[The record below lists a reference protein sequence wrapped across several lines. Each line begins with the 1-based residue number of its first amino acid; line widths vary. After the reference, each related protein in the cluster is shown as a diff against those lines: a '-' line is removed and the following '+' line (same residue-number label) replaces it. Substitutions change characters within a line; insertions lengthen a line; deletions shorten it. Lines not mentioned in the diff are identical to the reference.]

1 MFRVLHRNLSTLAQ
15 STTTTTTVTNIKSI
29 SQDLFKEQ
37 NFKRLVDKFKK
48 ASDIDRFR
56 TKHGIY
62 NDTVRRLA
70 AAKYFNWVE
79 DILEHQKRYS
89 DISKEGFNTRL
100 ITLYGKSGMH
110 VNARKVFDEMPERNC
125 TRTVLSFNALLAAYL
140 HSNEFELVQRVF
152 NELPKDLSIEPD
164 LVSYNTVLK
173 ALCEL
178 GSFDSAL
185 SLIGEIEKKELKPD
199 LITFNTILDKLYS
212 KGRFEDGEKIWSQM
226 GVKNVEPNIRSYNA
240 RLLGLTLEKK
250 TNEAIEFFEEIKK
263 RGVKPDIFS
272 INALIKGF
280 VSEGNLDEAKKWY
293 SEIANSSYDPDKT
306 TFATLVPFLCEKGE
320 LKTAIEVCKEIFNI
334 RCFVDASLLQLVVDK
349 LVSEAMISEAK
360 EIVELGKTNRYCRYK
375 LTLPADE

>member
-1 MFRVLHRNLSTLAQ
+1 MFRVLHRKLCTLTQ

-37 NFKRLVDKFKK
+37 NFKRLVEKFKK

-62 NDTVRRLA
+62 YDTVRRLA

-110 VNARKVFDEMPERNC
+110 VNARKVFDEMPERNI

-140 HSNEFELVQRVF
+140 HSNEFELVQRLF

-185 SLIGEIEKKELKPD
+185 SLIREIEKNELKPD

-240 RLLGLTLEKK
+240 RLVGLALEKK
-250 TNEAIEFFEEIKK
+250 TNEAVEFCEEMKK
-263 RGVKPDIFS
+263 RGVEPDVFS

-293 SEIANSSYDPDKT
+293 FEIANSSYGLDKT

-320 LKTAIEVCKEIFNI
+320 LKLVIDVCKEIFNI
-334 RCFVDASLLQLVVDK
+334 RCLVDASLLQLVVDK
-349 LVSEAMISEAK
+349 LVSEAKISEAK

-375 LTLPADE
+375 LNLPADE

>member
-1 MFRVLHRNLSTLAQ
+1 MFRVLHRNLCTLTQ
-15 STTTTTTVTNIKSI
+15 STTTTTSVTNIKSI
-29 SQDLFKEQ
+29 SQDLYKEQ

-70 AAKYFNWVE
+70 VAKYFNWVE

-89 DISKEGFNTRL
+89 DISKEGFNARL
-100 ITLYGKSGMH
+100 INLYGKSGMH

-125 TRTVLSFNALLAAYL
+125 TRTVLSFNALLSAYL
-140 HSNEFELVQRVF
+140 HSSEFELVQRLF

-173 ALCEL
+173 ALCKL

-185 SLIGEIEKKELKPD
+185 SLIRELEKNGLKPD
-199 LITFNTILDKLYS
+199 LVTFNTILDQLYS

-226 GVKNVEPNIRSYNA
+226 VVKNVEPNIRSYNA
-240 RLLGLTLEKK
+240 RLMGLALEKK
-250 TNEAIEFFEEIKK
+250 TIDAVEFFEEIEKK
-263 RGVKPDIFS
+263 GVKPDVFS
-272 INALIKGF
+272 INVLIKGF

-293 SEIANSSYDPDKT
+293 GEIANSSYDPDKT

-320 LKTAIEVCKEIFNI
+320 LKMVIEVCKEIFNI
-334 RCFVDASLLQLVVDK
+334 RCLVDASLLQLVVDK
-349 LVSEAMISEAK
+349 LVSEAMVSEAK

-375 LTLPADE
+375 LNLPADE